1 MPKPRTDAR
10 ARILCVADELFYREG
25 VRAIGVDTIIAQS
38 EVAKTTFYR
47 YFPSKDDLV
56 AAYLEGRNQQFWRLF
71 DEVLHQYPDNPK
83 QQLLALFRWFDELL
97 ACSESCGCPFLM
109 VSSEFPEIDHPGHQV
124 AIAHKQQLRD
134 RVTELITL
142 AGIQPAEELSAA
154 LLLLSDGAFSERR
167 LFRKPNNDISL
178 EKAAAKMIEA
188 YSGEV
193 LKLK

>member
-10 ARILCVADELFYREG
+10 ERILRVADELFCREG
-25 VRAIGVDTIIAQS
+25 VRAIGVDTIIAKS

-56 AAYLEGRNQQFWRLF
+56 AAYLEGRNQQFWQLF
-71 DEVLHQYPDNPK
+71 DEVVNQYPDNPK

-97 ACSESCGCPFLM
+97 AASESYGCPFLM
-109 VSSEFPEIDHPGHQV
+109 VASEFPEIDHPGHQV

-134 RVTELITL
+134 RITELVTL

-154 LLLLSDGAFSERR
+154 LLLLGDGAFGELR
-167 LFRKPNNDISL
+167 LFRKPNNGISL
-178 EKAAAKMIEA
+178 EKAATQMIA
-188 YSGEV
+188 VYANGI
-193 LKLK
+193 K